1 MMHGFAMRAVCVVR
15 KTWKRSLIVDKTAL
29 LGKRCLQNVL
39 PFKKNV

>member
-15 KTWKRSLIVDKTAL
+15 KTWKRSLFVDKTAL

-39 PFKKNV
+39 SFKKNV